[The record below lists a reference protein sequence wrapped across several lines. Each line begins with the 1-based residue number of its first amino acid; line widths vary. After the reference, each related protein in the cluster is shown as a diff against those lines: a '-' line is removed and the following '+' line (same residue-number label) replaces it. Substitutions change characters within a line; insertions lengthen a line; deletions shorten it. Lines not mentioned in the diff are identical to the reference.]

1 MNSFQFNSIK
11 SDLNKTIHHSVRTES
26 LVASINMTVSE
37 IVIRDMP
44 PEKSRGF
51 STSAECVGFVTK
63 GLCCVDLPN
72 TAAAPMRLYTPGW
85 LSLQPKESTISPY
98 SRPTDA
104 PISRDGTNSPDGT
117 AMP

>member
-1 MNSFQFNSIK
+1 MIDSM
-11 SDLNKTIHHSVRTES
+11 RTES

-44 PEKSRGF
+44 PEKSPRVL
-51 STSAECVGFVTK
+51 SSAECVGFSTK
-63 GLCCVDLPN
+63 GLFCVDLPN